1 MPLDDIGFMWPFNI
15 PTGYRNQRHDHTTM
29 ADGGKGTRLD
39 AMIDDD
45 GPLPDHNPDRN
56 NEESAK
62 LFARKMFTV
71 TKKTRFGGTGLYHGD
86 EEDKKE

>member
-29 ADGGKGTRLD
+29 ADGGKGSKLD

-45 GPLPDHNPDRN
+45 GPP
-56 NEESAK
+56 SSG
-62 LFARKMFTV
+62 
-71 TKKTRFGGTGLYHGD
+71 TRFKDIRKDEEERLRKRKHFPALNSVGLYQGT
-86 EEDKKE
+86 KE